1 MAVTKVFA
9 IKHRMDDRVKY
20 AVNREKTALDSKIVY
35 VTNPEKTEQVFFTE
49 ALNCC
54 SVDTA
59 FQEMQSTKRRF
70 EKMGGVLGYH
80 FIQSFAPG
88 EVTPEQ
94 AHEIGMEFARRMF
107 GERYEVVIGT
117 HLDKAHLHNHI
128 VINSVSFVDGQKYHS
143 SPESYYNEVRGT
155 SDELCR
161 ENDLSV
167 ITPQGKGKHYGEWK
181 AEQNGRPTVRSI
193 IREDIDRIIG
203 EAYTYQTFLG
213 LLQRNGYEIK
223 SGPNRK
229 YTAVRPPGAKRA
241 IRLDSLGDGYT
252 EEAIKQRLAAQRFG
266 KKNIS
271 SAYHAPLPVKHYRLR
286 GRISAARKKKI
297 TGFLALYFR
306 YVYLLRG
313 LRQQKKVQ
321 RVSFLVRQEV
331 IRLERYQAQF
341 RYLYTNRI
349 TTAAELEQQIS
360 RLEWD
365 IHQQTEKR
373 KPLYQERRNT
383 TDEEAKEQCGREID
397 RHTASLREKRRELAL
412 CRRIQADIPQVR
424 EQVQEAQTNQK
435 NELRKEE
442 PQHEY
447 QRRNR

>member
-9 IKHRMDDRVKY
+9 IKRRMDDRVKY
-20 AVNREKTALDSKIVY
+20 AVDREKTTLDSKIVY
-35 VTNPEKTEQVFFTE
+35 ATNPEKTEQVFFTE
-49 ALNCC
+49 ALNCD

-70 EKMGGVLGYH
+70 GKTGGVLGYH

-107 GERYEVVIGT
+107 GGRYEVVIGT

-143 SPESYYNEVRGT
+143 SPESYYNAVRGT

-181 AEQNGRPTVRSI
+181 AEQDGKPTVRSI

-203 EAYTYQTFLG
+203 EAYTYQTFLL

-229 YTAVRPPGAKRA
+229 YTAVCPPGAKRF
-241 IRLDSLGDGYT
+241 IHLDSLGEGYT
-252 EEAIKQRLAAQRFG
+252 EEVIKQRLMGQRSGATQKPKQPIYHTKRYRVKG
-266 KKNIS
+266 KLSRHPK
-271 SAYHAPLPVKHYRLR
+271 R
-286 GRISAARKKKI
+286 KI

-306 YVYLLRG
+306 YLYLLRG
-313 LRQQKKVQ
+313 ARRAKPSYRAAFSIRK
-321 RVSFLVRQEV
+321 EV
-331 IRLERYQAQF
+331 IRLERYQKQF
-341 RYLYTNRI
+341 QYLMVQNI
-349 TTAAELEQQIS
+349 TTPAQLGEQIS
-360 RLEWD
+360 NLEAE
-365 IHQQTEKR
+365 IAKLTEER
-373 KPLYQERRNT
+373 KPLYGERRAAP
-383 TDEEAKEQCGREID
+383 DEEAKAQCTAEID

-412 CRRIQADIPQVR
+412 CRRIQADILLVR

-442 PQHEY
+442 QQHEY